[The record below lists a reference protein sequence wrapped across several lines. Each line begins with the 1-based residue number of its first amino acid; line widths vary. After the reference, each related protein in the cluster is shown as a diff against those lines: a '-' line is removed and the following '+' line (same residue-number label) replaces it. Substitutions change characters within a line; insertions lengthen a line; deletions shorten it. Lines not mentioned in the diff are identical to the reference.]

1 MKILVKC
8 TFVIFPVMIF
18 AAFVVAQ
25 QVAHKIVT
33 TPTTTAQ
40 TSSGDKSVAP
50 EAATDES
57 DGPVY
62 QIGGSVRPP
71 VATYTPGPEFAK
83 EASKNK
89 FSGNVVVA
97 LIVDANGNPKNV
109 HVLRGMGMGLD
120 EKAVQAVQRYKFKP
134 ATKDGKPVAVY
145 VNVAVNFRSF

>member
-1 MKILVKC
+1 MKMLVKC
-8 TFVIFPVMIF
+8 GFFIFAVMIP
-18 AAFVVAQ
+18 AALAVAQ
-25 QVAHKIVT
+25 QDAHSSVA
-33 TPTTTAQ
+33 TPTGTT
-40 TSSGDKSVAP
+40 SLGDKSVAP
-50 EAATDES
+50 QATTNDS

-62 QIGGSVRPP
+62 QVGGSVHPP
-71 VATYTPGPEFAK
+71 VATYTPDPKFAK

-97 LIVDANGNPKNV
+97 LIVDANGNPQNV

-120 EKAVQAVQRYKFKP
+120 EKAVQAVQQYKFKP